1 MSEVH
6 KLRSGDTIISDAN
19 IPYVILLDVT
29 NEMDFIRDRA
39 YVIGTS
45 SEDIKHLSYHA
56 RKMGFDE
63 MVFDS
68 LEKEIDI
75 EERNRDLYIND
86 INLAIDDMREEIMEV
101 DEERL
106 GFESHLKWLEEK
118 EDVPPYSY
126 HLPSYVTGTAR
137 VIYDA
142 IQSVRLEISDLD
154 FHHSIMNSELEYLH
168 ELKAKAIHDKKLHVG
183 KARVLYRLAKCAF
196 LTFRTCAYLSEKTL
210 QYGLDKITDDD
221 KVKILQVKETLRD
234 KANDMCKEFLSM
246 QCIYRQWYSSD
257 GEVEKI
263 KDYETVIN
271 NTSFPTAEEVA
282 KLIYHDEEA
291 IVAALKRWGY

>member
-1 MSEVH
+1 MSAVVNRMIGISKSLRSKYNQRCQKLRNKH

-29 NEMDFIRDRA
+29 NEMDFRDRA

-63 MVFDS
+63 MVFDN

-118 EDVPPYSY
+118 ERMFLLIRITC
-126 HLPSYVTGTAR
+126 HLILLALLGLFMMQFKVYVWKF
-137 VIYDA
+137 
-142 IQSVRLEISDLD
+142 LIST
-154 FHHSIMNSELEYLH
+154 FI
-168 ELKAKAIHDKKLHVG
+168 I
-183 KARVLYRLAKCAF
+183 VL
-196 LTFRTCAYLSEKTL
+196 
-210 QYGLDKITDDD
+210 
-221 KVKILQVKETLRD
+221 
-234 KANDMCKEFLSM
+234 
-246 QCIYRQWYSSD
+246 
-257 GEVEKI
+257 
-263 KDYETVIN
+263 
-271 NTSFPTAEEVA
+271 
-282 KLIYHDEEA
+282 
-291 IVAALKRWGY
+291 